1 MEFAAVID
9 GGSIFRK
16 GTYFLEGDELLIF
29 VAIDKSMSFFMF
41 VENPHWGNVDAVI
54 DGIVE
59 NQENTAQERFH
70 FKAHALSVTLPGFNI
85 FLLKV

>member
-41 VENPHWGNVDAVI
+41 VENPHWGNFNAV
-54 DGIVE
+54 IVE
-59 NQENTAQERFH
+59 NQENTAQERFR